1 VSGSFGGGVLSRF
14 EKTGGDSFG
23 GTELARVR
31 NRRAII
37 AVLLIAVLK
46 GLGGA
51 SQEDQQPAL
60 VLEAHF
66 PQPQSSSEFKLQFAF
81 FRARTN

>member
-1 VSGSFGGGVLSRF
+1 M
-14 EKTGGDSFG
+14 
-23 GTELARVR
+23 R

-37 AVLLIAVLK
+37 ARLLIGVLK

-60 VLEAHF
+60 VLGSDFTQKALAHC
-66 PQPQSSSEFKLQFAF
+66 PEPLQVSAQ
-81 FRARTN
+81 R

>member
-1 VSGSFGGGVLSRF
+1 VEALGEASSHDF
-14 EKTGGDSFG
+14 EKTGGGSFG
-23 GTELARVR
+23 GTELTPAR

-37 AVLLIAVLK
+37 AVLLIDVLK

-60 VLEAHF
+60 VLGV
-66 PQPQSSSEFKLQFAF
+66 
-81 FRARTN
+81 R